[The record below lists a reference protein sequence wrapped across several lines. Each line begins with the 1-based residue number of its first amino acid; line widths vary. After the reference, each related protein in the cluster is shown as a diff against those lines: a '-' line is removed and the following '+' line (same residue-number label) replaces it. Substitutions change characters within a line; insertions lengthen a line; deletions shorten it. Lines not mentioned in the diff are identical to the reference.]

1 MMQTA
6 GLWSPCCS
14 SRQNSCSSSLPS
26 CRCFKP
32 RSDRWKPHWR
42 TTLPNWLRSKLPGQN
57 KVGSTLLALGLAGS
71 LCICQAPLCGDHAPL
86 FNDAKKHEW
95 VGERYIYIV
104 MDEYMFLNKHTNTPT
119 VVCWGWGVGGGG
131 VEKKRTMKQRKK
143 KNMLTSWCA
152 FQFHILVWLSVL
164 YCHTM
169 ILFPDQ
175 ASGETKM
182 YDAFL
187 NCT

>member
-6 GLWSPCCS
+6 GLRSPCCS

-71 LCICQAPLCGDHAPL
+71 HCICQAPLCGDHAPL

-104 MDEYMFLNKHTNTPT
+104 MDGYMFLNKHTNTPT
-119 VVCWGWGVGGGG
+119 VVCWGWGGGGWRRKG
-131 VEKKRTMKQRKK
+131 QWNKEKRRICLLPDVPFSFIYWCDCQYSTVTPWFSSLIKHQEKPKCTM
-143 KNMLTSWCA
+143 
-152 FQFHILVWLSVL
+152 LS
-164 YCHTM
+164 
-169 ILFPDQ
+169 
-175 ASGETKM
+175 
-182 YDAFL
+182 
-187 NCT
+187 